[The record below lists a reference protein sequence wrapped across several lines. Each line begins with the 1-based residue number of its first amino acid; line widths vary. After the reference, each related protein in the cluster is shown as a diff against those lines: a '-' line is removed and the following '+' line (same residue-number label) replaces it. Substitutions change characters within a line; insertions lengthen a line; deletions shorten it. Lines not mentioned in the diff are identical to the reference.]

1 MKNISILFIGII
13 LISAPITKLMAQINP
28 LKSQFF
34 ENSFLFNS
42 AKAGSDSTSIFSA
55 NFNSQWNKLP
65 GSPQIYT
72 VTVNTPINKRMG
84 LGLLLFND
92 KAGLLSRTSVIG
104 SYSYLVPFTNDISIR
119 FGISAGYLSEDL
131 IYDESI
137 TPNKTIDPSL
147 LTFGDSHQDILRAGF
162 GTTFTFKSF
171 EIQASLYNL
180 NRNLRKTNGLKSVDR
195 AGITLLA
202 NYVIENKENFTFN
215 ILGGYRQINGLSDY
229 FDAGLKIAY
238 NKSIDFSV
246 LYHTNRST
254 TLGFGYDYRRNFKI
268 HCLYNNEP
276 SEIRG
281 LTGGTFEVALYVPF
295 KL

>member
-1 MKNISILFIGII
+1 MKKVNILFIGII
-13 LISAPITKLMAQINP
+13 LISAPITNLMAQINP

-34 ENSFLFNS
+34 ENAFLFNS
-42 AKAGSDSTSIFSA
+42 AKAGSDSIGVFSA

-72 VTVNTPINKRMG
+72 ITATTPINKRMG

-104 SYSYLVPFTNDISIR
+104 AYSYLVPFTDDISIR

-131 IYDESI
+131 VFDESI
-137 TPNKTIDPSL
+137 TPNKTVDASL
-147 LTFGDSHQDILRAGF
+147 LTFGDTHNDILKAGF
-162 GTTFTFKSF
+162 GTTFKYKLL
-171 EIQASLYNL
+171 EVQASLYNL
-180 NRNLRKTNGLKSVDR
+180 NRKLSKTNGLKSVDR
-195 AGITLLA
+195 AGITVLA
-202 NYVIENKENFTFN
+202 NYALEGKQNFSFN

-238 NKSIDFSV
+238 NKSID
-246 LYHTNRST
+246 LTAIYHTNKSMT
-254 TLGFGYDYRRNFKI
+254 FGFGYDYRQNFKLNF
-268 HCLYNNEP
+268 LYNNEP
-276 SEIRG
+276 YQIRG
-281 LTGGTFEVALYVPF
+281 LTGGTFELAAYVPF